1 MKNKRGMGCATKGG
15 GCVVKRKDVADA
27 AEGVTPDMLEG
38 MAEIT
43 GPMLGNV
50 KSGPEE
56 GVTPDMLKWMSN
68 LSKRRQKTPTKR
80 KGGKRLPFEPM
91 VSRKGEK

>member
-1 MKNKRGMGCATKGG
+1 MKNKRGMGCATKDG

-80 KGGKRLPFEPM
+80 KGGKRLTFEPM
-91 VSRKGEK
+91 VSGKGEK